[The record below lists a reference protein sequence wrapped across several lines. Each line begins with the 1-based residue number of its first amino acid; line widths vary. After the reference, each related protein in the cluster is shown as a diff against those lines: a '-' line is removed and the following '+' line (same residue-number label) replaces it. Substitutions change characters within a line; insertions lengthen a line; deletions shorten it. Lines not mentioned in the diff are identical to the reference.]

1 MSAFEPLQD
10 CFRHT
15 DQTMS
20 EAGLGADITGDP
32 ANPEIIL
39 SARDHMACLGATIPD
54 MGGSSLYELSLEA
67 TSVSLRDP
75 KFCLYLRGP
84 DACTKIPAGGPWKGW
99 TRYETLVSPDP
110 QAVETRM
117 YLYGRRD
124 MATQQVAK
132 VGYRDV
138 KVRPVASPVSVVLVR
153 EPDGAPEALGQHR
166 SASVAYDHLNPA
178 NFTVT
183 GSGTGVL
190 ALAETYAPGWR
201 RVGANAEHASVQGWM
216 NAWPLDGAIDTTL
229 TYAPAHGARLA
240 LYLLPFA
247 AALGAASIGWS
258 IRRSRRIA
266 AGAAAEGP
274 R

>member
-20 EAGLGADITGDP
+20 EAGLGAEITGDP
-32 ANPEIIL
+32 DNPQIIL

-84 DACTKIPAGGPWKGW
+84 DTCTKIPAGGPWKGW
-99 TRYETLVSPDP
+99 TRYESLVSPDP

-124 MATQQVAK
+124 TATQQVAK

-153 EPDGAPEALGQHR
+153 EPDTGRDVLDADRTVSIG
-166 SASVAYDHLNPA
+166 YDRLNPA
-178 NFTVT
+178 NFTVS

-190 ALAETYAPGWR
+190 ALTETYAPGWR
-201 RVGANAEHASVQGWM
+201 RVGANAEHTSVQGWM
-216 NAWPLDGAIDTTL
+216 NAWPLDGAINTTL
-229 TYAPAHGARLA
+229 TYAPAHRARLA
-240 LYLLPFA
+240 LYLFPFA
-247 AALGAASIGWS
+247 AALGAASIAWS
-258 IRRSRRIA
+258 VRRSRRLAA
-266 AGAAAEGP
+266 AGRTAGP